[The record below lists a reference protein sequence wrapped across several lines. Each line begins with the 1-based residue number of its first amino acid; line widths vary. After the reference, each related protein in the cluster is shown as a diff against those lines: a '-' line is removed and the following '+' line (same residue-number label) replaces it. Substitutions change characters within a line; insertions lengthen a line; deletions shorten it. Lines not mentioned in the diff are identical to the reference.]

1 MNNELNLLY
10 ENCMI
15 CPRKCRVDRTKG
27 ERGFCKASGTIAAA
41 RAALHFWE
49 EPCISGETGSGAVF
63 FSGCNMG
70 CVFCQNYE
78 IAHDEVKK
86 EISVDRLSDI
96 FLELQDK
103 KAANINLVTPTHFVP
118 SIIKALEIAKDKG
131 LKIPVVYNTSA
142 YENVDTIKMLDGLV
156 DIYLPD
162 CKYYNSELSFKYSK
176 ARDYFE
182 KALPAIE
189 EMVRQTGAPTF
200 YYPHVHPGISRKE
213 ACQKSLNADEY
224 NDIVTGEDSSLDDVT
239 QTEKIDQDS
248 MNYDIS
254 GQNESSD
261 YSGPLMKKGTIVR
274 HLLLPGHLDD
284 SMNVVNRIHNRFGN
298 DIYISIMNQ
307 YTPMPH
313 SAAFPELTRTV
324 NVADYDKLV
333 DYAIDI
339 GVEYAFIQGDE
350 TDKSSFIPAFDYSGL

>member
-1 MNNELNLLY
+1 MKVELSSLY
-10 ENCMI
+10 ENCTL
-15 CPRKCRVDRTKG
+15 CPRACGVNRTKG
-27 ERGFCKASGTIAAA
+27 EKGFCKESGTIAAA

-78 IAHDEVKK
+78 IAHDEVRK
-86 EISVDRLSDI
+86 EITVDRLSDI

-118 SIIKALEIAKDKG
+118 SIVMALESAKNKG
-131 LKIPVVYNTSA
+131 LKIPVVYNTSS
-142 YENVDTIKMLDGLV
+142 YENVSTLKLLDGLV

-162 CKYYNSELSFKYSK
+162 CKYYDSSLSAKYSK
-176 ARDYFE
+176 AENYFE

-189 EMVRQTGAPTF
+189 EMVRQTGKPCF
-200 YYPHVHPGISRKE
+200 YPSHVHPGISSLEECK
-213 ACQKSLNADEY
+213 KSIYSEEY
-224 NDIVTGEDSSLDDVT
+224 NDVVLDEDETDVNT
-239 QTEKIDQDS
+239 DS
-248 MNYDIS
+248 A
-254 GQNESSD
+254 D
-261 YSGPLMKKGTIVR
+261 YAGPLMKKGTIVR

-284 SMNVVNRIHNRFGN
+284 SMEIVRRLHERFGD
-298 DIYISIMNQ
+298 DIYISLMNQ

-313 SAAFPELTRTV
+313 SAVYPELTSKV
-324 NVADYDKLV
+324 SSEIYEKLV
-333 DYAIDI
+333 DFAIEI
-339 GVEYAFIQGDE
+339 GVENAFIQGEE